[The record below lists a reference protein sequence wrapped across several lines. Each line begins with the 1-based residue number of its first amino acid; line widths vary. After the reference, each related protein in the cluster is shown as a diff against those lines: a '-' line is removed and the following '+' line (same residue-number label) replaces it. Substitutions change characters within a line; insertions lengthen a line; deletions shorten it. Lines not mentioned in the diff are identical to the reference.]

1 MTPREMKKRLA
12 ECGPEPTDQDRL
24 KISIKHHK
32 IAKDQYDDIV
42 GVKYCENFPS
52 YRNCALCD
60 KYFNVRNCNKQGMCM
75 LGNRGCLTYYDKI
88 RDALRNKDKPAF
100 LAAADEMIAFLE
112 SFLEKEDDM
121 LVMRKNTAHAHGISL
136 DKQPYPFGVIVA
148 SRPGDK
154 KDIELLDLALHHFN
168 GYEEIAPKYEQ
179 MVAMLKEWEKDYEC
193 RMVSDHN
200 ARSIITD
207 LLAIAE
213 PKPPEPQLK
222 VGDEIEA
229 GQVPI
234 GAKVSFEDIDGVK
247 IRHKSNSDDK
257 GSVCFYCE
265 LCGSD
270 GCRFARLNTKCTIL
284 ELPDADK
291 K

>member
-1 MTPREMKKRLA
+1 
-12 ECGPEPTDQDRL
+12 
-24 KISIKHHK
+24 
-32 IAKDQYDDIV
+32 
-42 GVKYCENFPS
+42 
-52 YRNCALCD
+52 
-60 KYFNVRNCNKQGMCM
+60 
-75 LGNRGCLTYYDKI
+75 
-88 RDALRNKDKPAF
+88 
-100 LAAADEMIAFLE
+100 
-112 SFLEKEDDM
+112 
-121 LVMRKNTAHAHGISL
+121 
-136 DKQPYPFGVIVA
+136 
-148 SRPGDK
+148 
-154 KDIELLDLALHHFN
+154 
-168 GYEEIAPKYEQ
+168 
-179 MVAMLKEWEKDYEC
+179 MVAKLKEYLNNDDENRQCNC
-193 RMVSDHN
+193 RACYIS
-200 ARSIITD
+200 RK

-213 PKPPEPQLK
+213 AKPPEPQLK

-284 ELPDADK
+284 ELPDTDK